1 MHVNLVFVGLLA
13 ACCLY
18 AALRGGAPER
28 IGAAIFAGGS
38 VLSHLAYIL
47 SSRHFHGLEGGILL
61 VDVAT
66 FFAFAALAMRANR
79 FWPIWMTGLL
89 GIGIVAHLAME
100 LNPLILPYAYRFVL
114 SAWSYPMLA
123 LIAIGTWQHRR
134 RLKRFGA
141 DPSWSSFSR
150 RPGRDSPAP
159 SPDG

>member
-1 MHVNLVFVGLLA
+1 MGVNLVFVGLLA

-18 AALRGGAPER
+18 AGWGGGAPER
-28 IGAAIFAGGS
+28 IGAAIFAVGS
-38 VLSHLAYIL
+38 ILSHFAFLL
-47 SSRHFHGLEGGILL
+47 SKRHFNGVETGILI

-66 FFAFAALAMRANR
+66 FFAFLALATRANR
-79 FWPIWMTGLL
+79 FWPIWVTGLL

-100 LNPLILPYAYRFVL
+100 SSPQILPYAYRFVL

-134 RLKRFGA
+134 RLKLFGE

-150 RPGRDSPAP
+150 
-159 SPDG
+159 PDGPAWRQPPPGN